1 MPDYPNEFILIG
13 SQCWVPSIVFRDQY
27 ARAKSGLTFISSSA
41 WKLLIVARIEEESQ
55 AHTQRDRLR
64 VYTRKRL
71 APKKY
76 GDHIAHDVQVQHNAQ
91 LPAGC

>member
-1 MPDYPNEFILIG
+1 L
-13 SQCWVPSIVFRDQY
+13 VPIAGCRVSFRDQY

-41 WKLLIVARIEEESQ
+41 WIADRGKDEEESQ
-55 AHTQRDRLR
+55 ARIQRDRLR

-76 GDHIAHDVQVQHNAQ
+76 GDHIAHDVQGNTTLNFQSAVSD
-91 LPAGC
+91 PP